1 MNATSAIED
10 ETQPILGIN
19 HFTKGER
26 ERERGIDNYQM
37 YNICCMSTKKV
48 YHLYGIQI

>member
-1 MNATSAIED
+1 LNATSAIED

-26 ERERGIDNYQM
+26 GGEREREREREGLIIIKYTI
-37 YNICCMSTKKV
+37 YV
-48 YHLYGIQI
+48 A